1 MTETRKLAEFI
12 VKTNFNDLPENVQRH
27 AKLCIMDW
35 LGASL
40 AGSIEPP
47 AKMISAIMRELG
59 GKRESTI
66 IGAHTKTAC
75 MNAALAN
82 GIIGHTV
89 ELDDVHELSIIHPAA
104 PVIPAALAIGER
116 CDSSG
121 QDFIAAVVLG
131 YEAGI
136 RIGMAMNPSHY
147 QYWHTTGTCGT
158 FGAAV
163 TAGKLLDLDEE
174 EMIQALGIAGTQ
186 AAGLVETF
194 GTMSKPLNPGKA
206 AQSGVLAALLA
217 QKGFT
222 SSKQMLDSKIGYC
235 YAASSEPKLGE
246 ITKQLGKRF
255 AILRTCFKCHASC
268 GHTHGAIDAAETIV
282 SKLHITPDM
291 VEEVV
296 VETYPI
302 AMSIVG
308 NKPRPVTSSDA
319 KFSLHYCLAAALV
332 FGKVGLE
339 EFSEKRLNNSE
350 LREMS
355 GKIVV
360 KVGQEFANAVL
371 GSARVTVRVRDGR
384 QMSFK
389 VNVPKGYP
397 DNPLTASE
405 LKQKFRR
412 LASVALSKREAEKII
427 LRVENLDKIHVSALA
442 SLL

>member
-163 TAGKLLDLDEE
+163 TAGNV
-174 EMIQALGIAGTQ
+174 G
-186 AAGLVETF
+186 F
-194 GTMSKPLNPGKA
+194 G
-206 AQSGVLAALLA
+206 
-217 QKGFT
+217 
-222 SSKQMLDSKIGYC
+222 
-235 YAASSEPKLGE
+235 
-246 ITKQLGKRF
+246 
-255 AILRTCFKCHASC
+255 
-268 GHTHGAIDAAETIV
+268 
-282 SKLHITPDM
+282 
-291 VEEVV
+291 
-296 VETYPI
+296 
-302 AMSIVG
+302 
-308 NKPRPVTSSDA
+308 
-319 KFSLHYCLAAALV
+319 
-332 FGKVGLE
+332 
-339 EFSEKRLNNSE
+339 
-350 LREMS
+350 
-355 GKIVV
+355 
-360 KVGQEFANAVL
+360 
-371 GSARVTVRVRDGR
+371 
-384 QMSFK
+384 
-389 VNVPKGYP
+389 
-397 DNPLTASE
+397 
-405 LKQKFRR
+405 
-412 LASVALSKREAEKII
+412 
-427 LRVENLDKIHVSALA
+427 
-442 SLL
+442 

>member
-1 MTETRKLAEFI
+1 
-12 VKTNFNDLPENVQRH
+12 
-27 AKLCIMDW
+27 MDW

-47 AKMISAIMRELG
+47 AKIISAIMRESG
-59 GKRESTI
+59 GKKESTI

-116 CDSSG
+116 CDSTG

-136 RIGMAMNPSHY
+136 RIGMALNPSHY
-147 QYWHTTGTCGT
+147 RYWHTTGTCGT

-163 TAGKLLDLDEE
+163 TAGKLLDLNED
-174 EMIQALGIAGTQ
+174 EMIQALGMAGTQ

-222 SSKQMLDSKIGYC
+222 SSKEMLDSKIGYC

-268 GHTHGAIDAAETIV
+268 GHTHGAIDAVEIIA
-282 SKLHITPDM
+282 SKHHITPDT
-291 VEEVV
+291 VEKVV

-302 AMSIVG
+302 AMNIVG

-339 EFSEKRLNNSE
+339 EFSEKRLNDSE

-384 QMSFK
+384 QMSLK

-397 DNPLTASE
+397 DNPLTANE